1 MAAQG
6 LNSGRYGGRAISR
19 FDRLGYRRSWVGSPT
34 PWRSRWMLVW
44 PFSSPTSGQ
53 RAGHVG
59 HPVAHRLAS
68 VHRPARHVPEI
79 VRARLRHPLGRT
91 GGRDARQRCHSGRLP
106 SLHSLRATA
115 SRADRALPDP
125 PAAHRDLHRRRG
137 GQRRQ
142 DPPPVRQEGTP
153 RLPGLRD
160 PGQELLA
167 GSVRSMSPR
176 SGGRL
181 LLQAQ
186 GVLSVLRRAA
196 HGRDGRQPHRSRDP
210 GGPVRQWVLSLP
222 HRIRYRL
229 AYDHEACTVALR
241 AFIRTIFTDL
251 RRRAKRRHH
260 VVNGKPGGITVIQ
273 RFASSLALNVHFH
286 SLLLDGVYTLRED
299 GTVRFVP
306 LPPPTDEEIV
316 ALTKK
321 VGRSMRRALE
331 RAGKLLDDLDPNPDA
346 LAVDDPARAALYG
359 ASIAGRVAMGPRA
372 GRAVER
378 EGDRVTVDDAEQLTS
393 RRCARVQGF
402 SRGYRASRCTPT
414 SQSPPVIASGSSGC
428 CDTSLDH
435 RWQPSASIGDPM
447 ASCCI
452 CFASRGAT
460 ARGVW
465 CSHRPSSSRSSSHWS
480 RRRRRTCCGITAC

>member
-1 MAAQG
+1 MAETAAN
-6 LNSGRYGGRAISR
+6 LT
-19 FDRLGYRRSWVGSPT
+19 D
-34 PWRSRWMLVW
+34 
-44 PFSSPTSGQ
+44 
-53 RAGHVG
+53 HVI
-59 HPVAHRLAS
+59 
-68 VHRPARHVPEI
+68 PE
-79 VRARLRHPLGRT
+79 V
-91 GGRDARQRCHSGRLP
+91 
-106 SLHSLRATA
+106 
-115 SRADRALPDP
+115 
-125 PAAHRDLHRRRG
+125 
-137 GQRRQ
+137 
-142 DPPPVRQEGTP
+142 
-153 RLPGLRD
+153 
-160 PGQELLA
+160 
-167 GSVRSMSPR
+167 
-176 SGGRL
+176 
-181 LLQAQ
+181 
-186 GVLSVLRRAA
+186 
-196 HGRDGRQPHRSRDP
+196 
-210 GGPVRQWVLSLP
+210 PVRQWVLSLP